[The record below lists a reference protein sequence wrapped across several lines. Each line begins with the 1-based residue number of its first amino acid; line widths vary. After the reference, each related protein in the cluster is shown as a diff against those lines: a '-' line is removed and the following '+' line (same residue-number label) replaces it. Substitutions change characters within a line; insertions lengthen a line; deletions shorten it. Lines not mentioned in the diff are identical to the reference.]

1 MAGDFESLI
10 NIEENKVE
18 NLYIELIKQ
27 VEEKGDLSPYGRE
40 RLWKAFQE
48 KTDFATAKTKRL
60 ELELG
65 SLQKVIDG
73 WKKEVPISKK
83 LQKLYKKVVNAIQE
97 DSQELDQLLSQF
109 YEQCDIKLDDDR
121 NFYEYYLKQSIRYLM
136 YIVRDIPMES
146 LNDITAGN
154 YDIDSDEWDTAFCAC
169 FMYAY
174 NKMTVSDNESKR
186 REREFWDWYIREAAK
201 LQGITIQVTM
211 KIPKELLEE
220 KDIVIQA
227 KEDFVKFISYEYDYI
242 KHEIT
247 KDKELQIYVFDSKD
261 GAPCPDCGQ
270 FSNHVET
277 ESGYGYDLMGKLN
290 GWEIEFRV
298 KQNTYYCDNPKC
310 QTEWFFV
317 RNRVL
322 YAAKHAHF
330 AKLKKMSGMPKKIC
344 ALFEI
349 E

>member
-1 MAGDFESLI
+1 MY
-10 NIEENKVE
+10 EECN
-18 NLYIELIKQ
+18 
-27 VEEKGDLSPYGRE
+27 
-40 RLWKAFQE
+40 
-48 KTDFATAKTKRL
+48 
-60 ELELG
+60 
-65 SLQKVIDG
+65 
-73 WKKEVPISKK
+73 
-83 LQKLYKKVVNAIQE
+83 
-97 DSQELDQLLSQF
+97 
-109 YEQCDIKLDDDR
+109 IKLDDDK
-121 NFYEYYLKQSIRYLM
+121 NFYEYYLKQSIRHLM

-201 LQGITIQVTM
+201 LQGITIQGTM
-211 KIPKELLEE
+211 KIPKDLLEE
-220 KDIVIQA
+220 KDIVIQT

-261 GAPCPDCGQ
+261 CAPCPDCGQ

-317 RNRVL
+317 RNMVL

-330 AKLKKMSGMPKKIC
+330 AKLKKCLVCRKKFVLC
-344 ALFEI
+344 LK
-349 E
+349 

>member
-1 MAGDFESLI
+1 M
-10 NIEENKVE
+10 E

-40 RLWKAFQE
+40 RLWKAFE
-48 KTDFATAKTKRL
+48 EETDFATAKTKRL
-60 ELELG
+60 ALELG

-73 WKKEVPISKK
+73 WKKEIPISKK
-83 LQKLYKKVVNAIQE
+83 LQNLYKKVVNAIQE

-136 YIVRDIPMES
+136 YIVRDIPMEN

-174 NKMTVSDNESKR
+174 NKLTISDNERKR

-201 LQGITIQVTM
+201 LQGITIQTTM

-220 KDIVIQA
+220 KDIVIQT
-227 KEDFVKFISYEYDYI
+227 KKDFVKFISYEYDYI

-277 ESGYGYDLMGKLN
+277 ESGYGYDSMGKLN
-290 GWEIEFRV
+290 GWAIEFRV

-310 QTEWFFV
+310 QTKWFFV
-317 RNRVL
+317 RNKVL

-330 AKLKKMSGMPKKIC
+330 VKLKKCLVCQKKFVLC
-344 ALFEI
+344 LE
-349 E
+349 